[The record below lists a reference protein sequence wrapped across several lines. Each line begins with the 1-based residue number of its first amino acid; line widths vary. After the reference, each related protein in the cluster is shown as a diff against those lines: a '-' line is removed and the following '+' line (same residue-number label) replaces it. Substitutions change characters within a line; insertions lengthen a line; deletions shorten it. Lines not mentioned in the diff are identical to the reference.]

1 LSSRIFLAVLIA
13 GVSTQG
19 WSQASNSP
27 LEAIPADRISDALN
41 AAPLREGSPPTT
53 PDGIPHQ
60 QHDQNAPLAMQQRLM
75 AAIFT
80 LPGILVVPTPFSLPG
95 SQGWRLVGDFARG
108 PEDAFLSNES
118 LEFGHLHR
126 PSDGSMHMLLPMAF
140 STMALEKGWGIIH
153 PLSDQI
159 SGEISTYV
167 MIYGPRNEEEL
178 RTIWIIAQV
187 SYYFARGVSMESST
201 AITPASLGEIKT
213 RVR

>member
-1 LSSRIFLAVLIA
+1 MNSRIFLV
-13 GVSTQG
+13 VSMIFLPTRG
-19 WSQASNSP
+19 WSQASTTP
-27 LEAIPADRISDALN
+27 LEVIPADRISEALN
-41 AAPLREGSPPTT
+41 VAPVREGPPPTT

-75 AAIFT
+75 SAIFT
-80 LPGILVVPTPFSLPG
+80 LPGILVVPTPFSLAG

-108 PEDAFLSNES
+108 PDDAFLSTES

-126 PSDGSMHMLLPMAF
+126 PSDGSMHMLLPLAF

-159 SGEISTYV
+159 SGEISEYV

-178 RTIWIIAQV
+178 RTIWIIAQI

-201 AITPASLGEIKT
+201 AITPATLGEVKD

>member
-1 LSSRIFLAVLIA
+1 
-13 GVSTQG
+13 
-19 WSQASNSP
+19 
-27 LEAIPADRISDALN
+27 
-41 AAPLREGSPPTT
+41 
-53 PDGIPHQ
+53 
-60 QHDQNAPLAMQQRLM
+60 
-75 AAIFT
+75 
-80 LPGILVVPTPFSLPG
+80 
-95 SQGWRLVGDFARG
+95 
-108 PEDAFLSNES
+108 
-118 LEFGHLHR
+118 
-126 PSDGSMHMLLPMAF
+126 MHMLLPMAF